1 MVTNSKFK
9 ADYKE
14 LIAAI
19 DFKYIQIIN
28 ANANIGKDEQTKIEK
43 SRNDKP
49 PNAVTSGVGP

>member
-9 ADYKE
+9 ADYKD

-19 DFKYIQIIN
+19 DFKYIQIISS
-28 ANANIGKDEQTKIEK
+28 NANINKDEQTKIEK

-49 PNAVTSGVGP
+49 SNAVTSGVAP